1 MKKYLITHTDLDGV
15 SPIILLGLTNES
27 FDYKCVDI
35 KDLTNLME
43 ELKTTDLSLYDE
55 IYFTDLS
62 LTEEMYDV
70 LLSLNKPIK
79 VFDHHETHLFAN
91 KYEFATVKVDLNN
104 KKTCGTELFYE
115 YLKEKYPEL
124 NKDNIKTYVEYVREL
139 DTFAFT
145 SDIPKQIDMIKESMD
160 RYDFIKSMIRRLK
173 KDKPFTF
180 TTFEKR
186 YIKLRTEELDRYIK
200 KKEKG
205 MQKVLING
213 FRCGVIFA
221 ETNKSFIGDYIS
233 QKYDDIDL
241 VILIDASSRISYR
254 TNKEN
259 INVADFASNFGGGGH
274 KCASGSKFDN
284 ENRINI
290 LKDYFGDV
298 KELEENC

>member
-35 KDLTNLME
+35 KDLPNLME

-55 IYFTDLS
+55 MYFTDLS
-62 LTEEMYDV
+62 LTEEMYGV

-104 KKTCGTELFYE
+104 RKTCGTELFYE

-173 KDKPFTF
+173 KDKPFNF

-274 KCASGSKFDN
+274 KCASGSKFGN

>member
-15 SPIILLGLTNES
+15 SPIILLSLTSEL

-35 KDLTNLME
+35 KDLTSLME
-43 ELKTTDLSLYDE
+43 ELKTADLSIYDE
-55 IYFTDLS
+55 LYFTDLS
-62 LTEEMYDV
+62 LTEEMYEV

-91 KYEFATVKVDLNN
+91 KYEFVTVKVDLNGR
-104 KKTCGTELFYE
+104 KTCGTELFYE

-124 NKDNIKTYVEYVREL
+124 NKENIKTYVEYVREL
-139 DTFAFT
+139 DTFTFT

-160 RYDFIKSMIRRLK
+160 RCEFIKSIVRRLK

-180 TTFEKR
+180 TAFEKK
-186 YIKLRTEELDRYIK
+186 YIKLRSEELDRYIK

-205 MQKVLING
+205 MQRFLIKG
-213 FRCGVIFA
+213 LRCAVVFA

-259 INVADFASNFGGGGH
+259 VNVADFAANFGGGGH
-274 KCASGSKFDN
+274 RCASGSKFDDQD
-284 ENRINI
+284 RSNI
-290 LKDYFGDV
+290 LKAYFEDV
-298 KELEENC
+298 KELD

>member
-55 IYFTDLS
+55 MYFIDLS
-62 LTEEMYDV
+62 LTEEMYGV

-104 KKTCGTELFYE
+104 RKTCGTELFYE

-173 KDKPFTF
+173 KDKPFNF

-259 INVADFASNFGGGGH
+259 INVADFASNFGGGGQ